1 MTRFPSRR
9 PFFSE
14 CAIRIAG
21 ALLLTVIALLSTSMT
36 LHAGEAAPVLF
47 QVAIDDLR
55 LDETPTTP
63 PPTGMGAVQAIAY
76 LALIL
81 AVGLPWFRAFVLKR
95 VDEWSVRVAHLAG
108 AIAILAHILI
118 VPFTRIWEQDGST
131 SDLLT
136 LGAWQVEPGHGNM
149 RALIF
154 VVIGLIFVLGYMQC
168 PLSQRSV
175 PWAIFL
181 GGMFA
186 LGSLTVVGHTATL
199 EPAWIVHGAD
209 FLHGLAAAFWFG
221 GLVGL
226 GRFLRVARRPEH
238 PAEPRPL
245 PADAARVVARFSWLA
260 GWAVA
265 ALAISG
271 SVIAFKV
278 LGSWDALLHTT
289 YGRVLI
295 AKLSLVLIPFGFA
308 IWNRL
313 RLVPSV
319 QSDPEASSAWNR
331 LRATVLTEA
340 GLLVVVLSL
349 TGFLVLQNPAV
360 AGSDGVEAVAAGPFE
375 ETEALGEGSLE
386 ITITPAMTGENEISL
401 MVHDADGLPIQLL
414 DDPEIRLMLP
424 EVELGRITSTA
435 TWAGHPGHYAAQVQV
450 PIEGEWTVEVVTR
463 ISKYEEPITTFT
475 VPIPHLPD

>member
-1 MTRFPSRR
+1 MARFPSRR
-9 PFFSE
+9 PFAPES
-14 CAIRIAG
+14 ALRVVG
-21 ALLLTVIALLSTSMT
+21 ALLLTIIALLSTSMT
-36 LHAGEAAPVLF
+36 LHAGEATPVLF

-63 PPTGMGAVQAIAY
+63 PPAGMGAIQAIAY
-76 LALIL
+76 LSLIL

-108 AIAILAHILI
+108 AITILAHILI
-118 VPFTRIWEQDGST
+118 APFTRLWEQDGSA

-136 LGAWQVEPGHGNM
+136 LDAWQVEPGHGNV

-154 VVIGLIFVLGYMQC
+154 VVIGLIFELGYMQR

-199 EPAWIVHGAD
+199 EPAWVVHGAD

-238 PAEPRPL
+238 PAEPWPL

-260 GWAVA
+260 GWAFA

-271 SVIAFKV
+271 GVIAFKV

-295 AKLSLVLIPFGFA
+295 AKLSVVAIPFAFA
-308 IWNRL
+308 VWNRL
-313 RLVPSV
+313 RLVPSIDR
-319 QSDPEASSAWNR
+319 DPEISSAWSR
-331 LRATVLTEA
+331 LRTTVLVEA
-340 GLLVVVLSL
+340 SLLVVVLSL
-349 TGFLVLQNPAV
+349 TGFLVLQNPGV
-360 AGSDGVEAVAAGPFE
+360 DDSDEHGSASTLP
-375 ETEALGEGSLE
+375 LGG
-386 ITITPAMTGENEISL
+386 TP
-401 MVHDADGLPIQLL
+401 
-414 DDPEIRLMLP
+414 
-424 EVELGRITSTA
+424 
-435 TWAGHPGHYAAQVQV
+435 
-450 PIEGEWTVEVVTR
+450 
-463 ISKYEEPITTFT
+463 
-475 VPIPHLPD
+475 